1 MFCRCQT
8 QSTSEDKT
16 PPNFYVYIRVVC
28 SPLVHLFLEVPA
40 VTKDIDSLK
49 KVFLSVE

>member
-16 PPNFYVYIRVVC
+16 PPIFTYRRVVC